1 MGYTKCGAREDCHEN
16 ADVIVDGRPM
26 CNYHYGLYSER
37 KEKTF
42 LEKLAHEGVVVNP

>member
-1 MGYTKCGAREDCHEN
+1 MGYTKCEAREDCHEN

-37 KEKTF
+37 KEKMF
-42 LEKLAHEGVVVNP
+42 LEKLALEGASST